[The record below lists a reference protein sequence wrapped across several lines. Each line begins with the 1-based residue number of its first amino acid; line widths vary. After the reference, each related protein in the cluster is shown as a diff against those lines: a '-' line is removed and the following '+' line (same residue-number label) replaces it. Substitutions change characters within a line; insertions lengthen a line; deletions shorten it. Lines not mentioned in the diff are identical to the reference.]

1 MDTPSISPLSTT
13 SRSAI
18 PSAIEPIPI
27 QLQPVEQPNLVDPVD
42 QSDGSSSL
50 SDYDAEF
57 DDQDQ
62 RDNNDRD
69 SEAETERLERSPIKS
84 WIPSPTKLNQA
95 EIRSEPA
102 SSPEPQPQSPSP
114 TQARL
119 GTNTTAYPHPPADL
133 QLLASPT
140 AIAGRKR
147 KRPSPAVSDADSPLS
162 EHSDS
167 EEALALSHSNHVD
180 QVAESRQETPEPND
194 EADENPYISPM
205 KAARLKRAKQKTKQ
219 LRDNSPAVQSLA
231 NDLDDDDADEPNDGD
246 QETKKRATEAFAAI
260 VEQFQTF
267 RTKQVTRLPVVCAN
281 ANIVLGCIA
290 NAWLQQRPN
299 WTNSVYRTQPTPTSL
314 PCCSASLLVVTPRF
328 NKR

>member
-13 SRSAI
+13 SRTAI
-18 PSAIEPIPI
+18 PSTVDPIPLE
-27 QLQPVEQPNLVDPVD
+27 LQPAEQPHQVDHVD
-42 QSDGSSSL
+42 HSDGSSSL

-69 SEAETERLERSPIKS
+69 SEAETERLERSPVKS

-95 EIRSEPA
+95 EVRSEPA

-119 GTNTTAYPHPPADL
+119 
-133 QLLASPT
+133 ASPA

-147 KRPSPAVSDADSPLS
+147 KRPSPISDADSPLS

-180 QVAESRQETPEPND
+180 QLRESRQETPEPND

-205 KAARLKRAKQKTKQ
+205 KAARLKRAKQKTKPI
-219 LRDNSPAVQSLA
+219 RDTSPAAETVGQELE
-231 NDLDDDDADEPNDGD
+231 DEEADETNDGD
-246 QETKKRATEAFAAI
+246 DETRKRATEAFTAI

-267 RTKQVTRLPVVCAN
+267 RAK
-281 ANIVLGCIA
+281 
-290 NAWLQQRPN
+290 
-299 WTNSVYRTQPTPTSL
+299 
-314 PCCSASLLVVTPRF
+314 
-328 NKR
+328 

>member
-18 PSAIEPIPI
+18 PSTIDPIPI
-27 QLQPVEQPNLVDPVD
+27 QLQPVEQPHLEDPVN

-95 EIRSEPA
+95 EVRSEPA

-114 TQARL
+114 TKARL
-119 GTNTTAYPHPPADL
+119 GTNTADRP
-133 QLLASPT
+133 QLGADFRLSASPT
-140 AIAGRKR
+140 AISGRKR
-147 KRPSPAVSDADSPLS
+147 KRPSPISDADSPLS

-180 QVAESRQETPEPND
+180 QAPESRQETPEPND

-205 KAARLKRAKQKTKQ
+205 KAARLKRAKQKSKQ
-219 LRDNSPAVQSLA
+219 IRDASPAVQSLG
-231 NDLDDDDADEPNDGD
+231 NDLDDDEADEPNDGD
-246 QETKKRATEAFAAI
+246 NETKRRATEAFTAI

-267 RTKQVTRLPVVCAN
+267 RTKQVTYLPAVSTDT
-281 ANIVLGCIA
+281 NIVLGCTA
-290 NAWLQQRPN
+290 NAWLQPRPN
-299 WTNSVYRTQPTPTSL
+299 
-314 PCCSASLLVVTPRF
+314 
-328 NKR
+328 

>member
-18 PSAIEPIPI
+18 PSAIDPIPI
-27 QLQPVEQPNLVDPVD
+27 QLQPVQQPDLVDPVD

-95 EIRSEPA
+95 DIRSEPA

-119 GTNTTAYPHPPADL
+119 GTNTAARPQSPADL
-133 QLLASPT
+133 PLSASPT

-180 QVAESRQETPEPND
+180 QVPESRQETPEPND

-205 KAARLKRAKQKTKQ
+205 KAARLKRAKQKPKQ
-219 LRDNSPAVQSLA
+219 LRDISPAVQSLA
-231 NDLDDDDADEPNDGD
+231 NDLEDDDADEPNDGD
-246 QETKKRATEAFAAI
+246 QETKKRATEAFTAI

-267 RTKQVTRLPVVCAN
+267 RTKQVAHLP
-281 ANIVLGCIA
+281 IM
-290 NAWLQQRPN
+290 
-299 WTNSVYRTQPTPTSL
+299 
-314 PCCSASLLVVTPRF
+314 
-328 NKR
+328 

>member
-18 PSAIEPIPI
+18 PSTLDPIPL
-27 QLQPVEQPNLVDPVD
+27 QLQPVQQSHLDDPVD

-95 EIRSEPA
+95 EIRSGPA

-119 GTNTTAYPHPPADL
+119 GTNNPDRPRLGVDL
-133 QLLASPT
+133 PLSASPT
-140 AIAGRKR
+140 SIAGRKR
-147 KRPSPAVSDADSPLS
+147 KRPSPVSDADSPLS

-180 QVAESRQETPEPND
+180 QVPQSRQETPELND

-205 KAARLKRAKQKTKQ
+205 KAARLKRAKQKSKQ
-219 LRDNSPAVQSLA
+219 IRDISPAVQSLG
-231 NDLDDDDADEPNDGD
+231 NDLDDDEAEEPNDGD
-246 QETKKRATEAFAAI
+246 TETKKRATEAFTAI

-267 RTKQVTRLPVVCAN
+267 RTKQVTYLHPVYTHANILPGCTAN
-281 ANIVLGCIA
+281 A
-290 NAWLQQRPN
+290 
-299 WTNSVYRTQPTPTSL
+299 
-314 PCCSASLLVVTPRF
+314 
-328 NKR
+328 

>member
-18 PSAIEPIPI
+18 PSAIDPIPI
-27 QLQPVEQPNLVDPVD
+27 QLQPVQQPDLVDPVD

-95 EIRSEPA
+95 DIRSEPA

-119 GTNTTAYPHPPADL
+119 GTNTAARPQSPADL
-133 QLLASPT
+133 PLSASPT

-180 QVAESRQETPEPND
+180 QVPESRQETPEPND

-205 KAARLKRAKQKTKQ
+205 KAARLKRAKQKSKQ
-219 LRDNSPAVQSLA
+219 LRDISPAVQSLA
-231 NDLDDDDADEPNDGD
+231 NDLEDDDADEPNDGD
-246 QETKKRATEAFAAI
+246 QETKKRATEAFTAI

-267 RTKQVTRLPVVCAN
+267 RTKQVAHLP
-281 ANIVLGCIA
+281 IM
-290 NAWLQQRPN
+290 
-299 WTNSVYRTQPTPTSL
+299 
-314 PCCSASLLVVTPRF
+314 
-328 NKR
+328 

>member
-18 PSAIEPIPI
+18 PSNIDPIPI
-27 QLQPVEQPNLVDPVD
+27 QLQPVQDAHLVDQAD

-69 SEAETERLERSPIKS
+69 SEAETERLERSPMKS

-95 EIRSEPA
+95 EPRSDPA

-119 GTNTTAYPHPPADL
+119 GTTTAAYSHTHADL
-133 QLLASPT
+133 PFSASPAT
-140 AIAGRKR
+140 IAGRKR
-147 KRPSPAVSDADSPLS
+147 KRPSPVSDADSPLS

-167 EEALALSHSNHVD
+167 EEVLALNHSNHVD
-180 QVAESRQETPEPND
+180 QAPESRQETPEPND

-205 KAARLKRAKQKTKQ
+205 KAARLKRAKQKSKQ
-219 LRDNSPAVQSLA
+219 IRDISPAVQSLG
-231 NDLDDDDADEPNDGD
+231 NDLDDDEADEPNDAD
-246 QETKKRATEAFAAI
+246 NETKKRATEAFTAI

-267 RTKQVTRLPVVCAN
+267 RAK
-281 ANIVLGCIA
+281 
-290 NAWLQQRPN
+290 
-299 WTNSVYRTQPTPTSL
+299 
-314 PCCSASLLVVTPRF
+314 
-328 NKR
+328 